1 MNLFLKKG
9 LVFALFFLLCACSL
23 ASDYEAQR
31 KMAQAVRN
39 EDFDTAVQIASSDE
53 FFSGDAS
60 RMVKY
65 TDLGTAHY
73 LKGDYYQA
81 LLNFDKAQALGKEQ
95 YTKSVSRAIAGFVG
109 GDAMTDYPTPLYEL
123 SLLRFYTSLTH
134 LRLSEKGV
142 YESYVVDDEK
152 APDGKRVVEEKTL
165 DESEKRRHFTAA
177 RANILDWDSLLS
189 SYSAEL
195 AGKDTFKQDMLAKTW
210 GAYIHDRYGSSGDRQ
225 ITKLL
230 YRDVDKVL
238 LRHYNAYPVYNA
250 RAEKYADAYK
260 KLPDMPET
268 QVKAEYVSATKR
280 AKELSAFAK
289 ESENALFAPS
299 KSRPNVQVLMK
310 TGLVSERKEE
320 VVSFTVPWEIL
331 LLGHWDDKG
340 FKEFI
345 KLALAGEK
353 IEFKYLYLDKPQTPD
368 GYEIVFE
375 KKSGKAKKIKKNAV
389 LVEPVSQIVYHEYM
403 THRAAGIAKKGAW
416 AGAKYAAALWAAY
429 ALWDDDDAFS
439 QLAAIAAFKVSA
451 ASIRASDSV
460 DLRAWSL
467 LPDNIWQQSFSLPSG
482 SYIMTILRNNA
493 PVYTREVDIK
503 GENVVFLDIDL
514 VKE

>member
-1 MNLFLKKG
+1 MNLFKKG
-9 LVFALFFLLCACSL
+9 VVFALFFILCACSL

-31 KMAQAVRN
+31 KMAQAVRS
-39 EDFDTAVQIASSDE
+39 EDFDAAVQIASSDE

-60 RMVKY
+60 RMIKY

-73 LKGDYYQA
+73 LKGNYYQA
-81 LLNFDKAQALGKEQ
+81 LLNFDKAIALGREQ
-95 YTKSVSRAIAGFVG
+95 YTKSVSRAIVGFVG
-109 GDAMTDYPTPLYEL
+109 GDALTDYPTPPYEL
-123 SLLRFYTSLTH
+123 SLLRFYASLTH
-134 LRLSEKGV
+134 LRLSETGV
-142 YESYVVDDEK
+142 YEAYTADDEK
-152 APDGKRVVEEKTL
+152 APDGKRAVAEKKL
-165 DESEKRRHFTAA
+165 DESEKRRHFNAA
-177 RANILDWDSLLS
+177 RANILDWASLLS
-189 SYSAEL
+189 TYSAEL
-195 AGKDTFKQDMLAKTW
+195 AGEDTYKQDMLAKTW
-210 GAYIHDRYGSSGDRQ
+210 GAYVHDRYGSSGDRQ
-225 ITKLL
+225 IAKQL

-238 LRHYNAYPVYNA
+238 LRNYNVYPVYNA

-260 KLPDMPET
+260 KLPTMPEAK
-268 QVKAEYVSATKR
+268 VKADYVSATKR
-280 AKELSAFAK
+280 AKELSSFAK

-310 TGLVSERKEE
+310 TGLAPERKEE

-429 ALWDDDDAFS
+429 AALWDDDDSFS
-439 QLAAIAAFKVSA
+439 QLAAIATFKVSA

-467 LPDNIWQQSFSLPSG
+467 LPDNIWQQSFSLPKG
-482 SYIMTILRNNA
+482 AYIMTILRNHT

-503 GENVVFLDIDL
+503 GENVVFLDINL

>member
-134 LRLSEKGV
+134 LRLSETGV
-142 YESYVVDDEK
+142 YEAYTADDEN

-225 ITKLL
+225 IAKLL
-230 YRDVDKVL
+230 YRDVNNVL

-375 KKSGKAKKIKKNAV
+375 KKSGKAKEIKKNAV

-439 QLAAIAAFKVSA
+439 QLAAIATFKVSA